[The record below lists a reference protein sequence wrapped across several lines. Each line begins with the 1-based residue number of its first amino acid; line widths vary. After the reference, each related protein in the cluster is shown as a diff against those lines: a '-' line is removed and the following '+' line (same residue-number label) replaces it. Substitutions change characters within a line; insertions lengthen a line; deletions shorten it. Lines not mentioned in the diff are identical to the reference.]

1 MTDPTTPE
9 IDEPELSA
17 FELRELA
24 LGTMDEVISRLYG
37 PAAEATSP
45 AATAAWAALDL
56 LAALTFVGEENV
68 TNAVATVG

>member
-1 MTDPTTPE
+1 MTDQSTPE
-9 IDEPELSA
+9 TDEPELSA